1 MVWPRE
7 AYLLCHY
14 HHLSLNVKVSLQ
26 FRSVLGRAGVDW
38 TTWLRTTEP
47 RHARAVAAVWRGLQD
62 RGDLYRDT

>member
-1 MVWPRE
+1 M
-7 AYLLCHY
+7 
-14 HHLSLNVKVSLQ
+14 SLQ